1 MDIITK
7 ESNHGSRFQFLQ
19 PMHLLIG
26 LRHPRSE
33 KGAADGAFV
42 VAQESITSP
51 IHTCVFVDGV
61 RFTSTIT
68 ADNLRAR
75 VDFLKSIGWED
86 LSDWDLGLVCF
97 GMSHVNDRDIFWK
110 PEYEMYEK

>member
-75 VDFLKSIGWED
+75 VDFLKSIGWEE